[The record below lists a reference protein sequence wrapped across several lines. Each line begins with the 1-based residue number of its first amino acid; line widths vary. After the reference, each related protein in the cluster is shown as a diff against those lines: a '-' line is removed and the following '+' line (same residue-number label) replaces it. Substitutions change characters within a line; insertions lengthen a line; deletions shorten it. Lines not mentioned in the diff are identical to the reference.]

1 MNYLKTLRLII
12 FFIPILG
19 ISQYSKI
26 EKSTLTLFS
35 PTLLSDSIKVQNLNL
50 ELIRLSKKDYMIDQ
64 LGGYV
69 FELDKNELIRIDNSY
84 QHKMQLGSKLMV
96 QNDTIFRHGG
106 YGFWET
112 RSLLTFYDFN
122 SNEWEIVK
130 TKTSGPKKYGHL
142 GSSNDKELI
151 FYGGYLNNE
160 SRGVSD
166 KKSNSVYSF
175 NLDDREW
182 FYEGNS
188 QYHFSNRDKIITI
201 ENERSLVLNKDTLFL
216 IDPFQNKIE
225 LFKSNSFLNKIVSN
239 SKLKSFYKDSV
250 FYFINKIH
258 STNSYEIN
266 KRGYSEIL
274 SNPIG
279 EIEFINKENVNYFW
293 FLPLSIL
300 NVVFIY
306 LFRSKSGSDLKI
318 LIVVGNK
325 TVFKG
330 KSIQLTNEEKRVLLC
345 FTHTNKTSNK
355 DLIESIGKNELNYN
369 HQLRIL
375 NNTVKDL
382 NNKFNVL
389 LDLKNPLIMI
399 SKSSLDKRVRVFIL
413 NENVSIR
420 IKNQP
425 RYKNQSD

>member
-1 MNYLKTLRLII
+1 MNCYKILRLFI
-12 FFIPILG
+12 FLIPLFG
-19 ISQYSKI
+19 ISQYSII
-26 EKSTLTLFS
+26 ENSTIKQFS
-35 PTLLSDSIKVQNLNL
+35 PTVLNDSTKIQNLNL
-50 ELIRLSKKDYMIDQ
+50 ELVQLDEKKVMIDQ

-84 QHKMQLGSKLMV
+84 QHRMQIGSEIFV

-122 SNEWEIVK
+122 SNEWDVVK
-130 TKTSGPKKYGHL
+130 TKNIGPEKFGHL
-142 GSSNDKELI
+142 SSSYDNKII

-160 SRGVSD
+160 SQGLSD
-166 KKSNSVYSF
+166 KKSNSVYLF
-175 NLDDREW
+175 DLNQRKW
-182 FYEGNS
+182 IFKGNS
-188 QYHFSNRDKIITI
+188 QNHFSKSDRVISINNSK
-201 ENERSLVLNKDTLFL
+201 SLILRKDTLFL
-216 IDPFQNKIE
+216 IDPFNNKID
-225 LFKSNSFLNKIVSN
+225 LFKSNSFLNTVISN
-239 SKLKSFYKDSV
+239 PKLRSIYKDSV

-258 STNSYEIN
+258 STNRYESN

-279 EIEFINKENVNYFW
+279 EVEFINKENVNYYW
-293 FLPLSIL
+293 FLPPSIL
-300 NVVFIY
+300 IFVFIY
-306 LFRSKSGSDLKI
+306 LFRFKSGSDLKI

-325 TVFKG
+325 AVFKG
-330 KSIQLTNEEKRVLLC
+330 KSIQLNNDEKRVLLC
-345 FTHTNKTSNK
+345 LSHKNTTSNK
-355 DLIESIGKNELNYN
+355 DLIESIGKNDLNYN

-375 NNTVKDL
+375 NITVKDL

-399 SKSSLDKRVRVFIL
+399 SKSTLDKRVRVFKI

-420 IKNQP
+420 IKN
-425 RYKNQSD
+425 